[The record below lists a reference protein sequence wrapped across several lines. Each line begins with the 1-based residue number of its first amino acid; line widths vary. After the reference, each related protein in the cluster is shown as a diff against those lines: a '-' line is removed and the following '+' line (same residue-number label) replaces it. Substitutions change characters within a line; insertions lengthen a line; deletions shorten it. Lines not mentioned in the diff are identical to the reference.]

1 MKICRFNHDRIGI
14 IRQQRVYDIT
24 PMFHDLPPAHW
35 PAPPADWMI
44 SHFPFIAK
52 GLGAN
57 WERLESY
64 PLEQVSLN
72 APVANPGKIVAAPI
86 NYRDHIAEANAD
98 QQINHGKVYTDISE
112 YGLFLKANSSL
123 CGPNEVI
130 ELPIPGRRTDPE
142 VELAVVIGQRARN
155 LPVDR
160 ALEAVFGYAIG
171 IDMTVRGSEFPSF
184 RKSADNFS
192 VLGPWII
199 TPDEIG
205 DPNALDLS
213 IRVNGQLRQQSN
225 TRHLIYNV
233 QRLIAYA
240 SAMFTLWPGDVIY
253 TGTPS
258 GVSAIQAGDR
268 IDVSIERI
276 GAMSVTIADSVP

>member
-24 PMFHDLPPAHW
+24 PMFHAIPPAHW

-44 SHFPFIAK
+44 SHFPFVAK
-52 GLGAN
+52 GLGVN

-64 PLEQVSLN
+64 PLEQVNLN
-72 APVANPGKIVAAPI
+72 SPVANPGKLIAAPI

-123 CGPNEVI
+123 CGPNEI
-130 ELPIPGRRTDPE
+130 INLPIPDRRTDPE
-142 VELAVVIGQRARN
+142 VELAVIIGQRARN
-155 LPVDR
+155 LPVEQ
-160 ALEAVFGYAIG
+160 ALEVVFGYAIG

-184 RKSADNFS
+184 RKSADGFS
-192 VLGPWII
+192 VLGPWIV

-213 IRVNGQLRQQSN
+213 IRVNGQLRQHSN

-240 SAMFTLWPGDVIY
+240 STMFTLWPGDVIY

-258 GVSAIQAGDR
+258 GVSPIQAGDR
-268 IDVSIERI
+268 IEVSIERI
-276 GAMSVTIADSVP
+276 GAMSVTIADRAP